1 MVPGTQ
7 KCLTAAAPISKLDV
21 RNGWLICPV
30 CHRNRRLL
38 RVRPSTEAKD
48 LQLFCKDCKSEIV
61 VDIDK
66 GQCFE
71 SRGR

>member
-1 MVPGTQ
+1 M
-7 KCLTAAAPISKLDV
+7 TADDDAIRLEAK
-21 RNGWLICPV
+21 NGWLICPV
-30 CHRNRRLL
+30 CKRNRRLL

-48 LQLFCKDCKSEIV
+48 LQLYCKDCKSEIV
-61 VDIDK
+61 VDIEK